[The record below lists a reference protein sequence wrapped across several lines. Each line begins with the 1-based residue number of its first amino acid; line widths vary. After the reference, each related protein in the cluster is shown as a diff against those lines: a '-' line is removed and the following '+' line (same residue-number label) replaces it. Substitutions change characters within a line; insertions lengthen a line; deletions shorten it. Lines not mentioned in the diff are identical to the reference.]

1 LHRSVVVCATNDEAR
16 RVLLGLLVLVVFIVV
31 FGALSCDYDAD
42 NLFGEICLIQFG
54 FVEFRGADD
63 NVVGGGTGRLCGAGG
78 GGGLCRSRGK
88 LLSAWWRSS

>member
-1 LHRSVVVCATNDEAR
+1 LHRSVVVCATNNEASG
-16 RVLLGLLVLVVFIVV
+16 VLLRLLVLVVFVV
-31 FGALSCDYDAD
+31 VGALSCDYDAD

-54 FVEFRGADD
+54 FVEFRSADD
-63 NVVGGGTGRLCGAGG
+63 DVVGGGTGRLCGAGG